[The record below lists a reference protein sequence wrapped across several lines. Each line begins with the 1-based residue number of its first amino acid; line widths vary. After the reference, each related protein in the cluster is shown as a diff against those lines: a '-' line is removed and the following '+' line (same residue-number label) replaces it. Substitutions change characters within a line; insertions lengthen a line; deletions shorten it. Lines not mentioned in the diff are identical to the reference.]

1 MNSYERVYNLIL
13 EDSKRS
19 NPQLDYILKSKENVM
34 SGATRTLR
42 RGLRKA
48 KDTGK
53 GNAGEDV
60 INDVPKK
67 WGAMMRRGRKARQK
81 GKRRDFVKDVTP

>member
-1 MNSYERVYNLIL
+1 MNSYEKIYSLITE
-13 EDSKRS
+13 EDRS

-53 GNAGEDV
+53 GNQGEDL
-60 INDVPKK
+60 INKVPKNFP
-67 WGAMMRRGRKARQK
+67 AMMRRGRRARAKARKQSK
-81 GKRRDFVKDVTP
+81 